1 MLKKRS
7 KYLVES
13 RISFMVNQFGADV
26 DGGKFS
32 FKTRIKKLSLLQLH
46 LSELFPQITLYRS
59 VMMNATFPYLSVDQR
74 WYTRPPGCG
83 DRITAG
89 GVVFRLDANERV
101 LVALTREHEVPH
113 YVLPKGGVEIT
124 DADLEAAA
132 RREVLE
138 EVGLSELE
146 TVCYL
151 GERGRLCLHRRNWQ
165 IQHYYLFTT
174 TQESGTPTD
183 PNPLG
188 LFWFPV
194 LELPQLFWPEQR
206 ELILEGLGRS
216 PLH

>member
-1 MLKKRS
+1 
-7 KYLVES
+7 
-13 RISFMVNQFGADV
+13 
-26 DGGKFS
+26 
-32 FKTRIKKLSLLQLH
+32 
-46 LSELFPQITLYRS
+46 
-59 VMMNATFPYLSVDQR
+59 MMNATFPYTSVDQS
-74 WYTRPPGCG
+74 WYIRPEGG
-83 DRITAG
+83 RERHTAG
-89 GVVFRLDANERV
+89 GVVLREDAQGRI

-165 IQHYYLFTT
+165 VQHYYLFTT

-194 LELPQLFWPEQR
+194 LELPQLFWPEQQ
-206 ELILEGLGRS
+206 ELILEGLGRL